1 MNVLNIKYGLFNVSF
16 WKHPILWMKDYKIY
30 RERKKFLLKNG
41 YSPVCQWEYYE
52 TILALSEQIF
62 TWLKSNRY
70 SDIPFE
76 GGTENSWN
84 DMNNAFYDKLLEDI
98 ATMKDYDNLFDDPE
112 KVVQNKKHF
121 FEQLEKYFYHLWD

>member
-1 MNVLNIKYGLFNVSF
+1 MNILNIKYGLFACSF

-62 TWLKSNRY
+62 TWLKNNRN

-76 GGTENSWN
+76 GCSEFDWTWA
-84 DMNNAFYDKLLEDI
+84 NNNFYTKLLEDI
-98 ATMKDYDNLFDDPE
+98 EIMKNSDNLIDDPA
-112 KVVQNKKHF
+112 KVEHAKNHF
-121 FEQLEKYFYHLWD
+121 FKKINKYFYHLWD